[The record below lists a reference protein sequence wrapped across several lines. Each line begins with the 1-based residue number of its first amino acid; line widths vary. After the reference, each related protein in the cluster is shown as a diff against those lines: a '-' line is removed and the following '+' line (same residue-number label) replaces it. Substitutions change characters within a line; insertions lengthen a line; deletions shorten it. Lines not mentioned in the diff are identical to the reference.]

1 MEKPKKQTARK
12 TFPKP
17 NGGLKFSIQD
27 LPHLTPVPGEM
38 DIIQLMKT
46 NETNDKG
53 IKLLIMPEG

>member
-53 IKLLIMPEG
+53 IKL